1 MEITGQINN
10 GTEKENTVNINV
22 DPTTAINEISP
33 MNSIGN
39 IAPEPETQ
47 NDMNKNTG
55 SPQEVAR
62 ADPQSCQIYAN
73 EILTFCLRNE
83 VTKFYFD
90 KNFIA

>member
-1 MEITGQINN
+1 MEITGHINN

-22 DPTTAINEISP
+22 DPTTAINETSP

-73 EILTFCLRNE
+73 EILAFCLKNE